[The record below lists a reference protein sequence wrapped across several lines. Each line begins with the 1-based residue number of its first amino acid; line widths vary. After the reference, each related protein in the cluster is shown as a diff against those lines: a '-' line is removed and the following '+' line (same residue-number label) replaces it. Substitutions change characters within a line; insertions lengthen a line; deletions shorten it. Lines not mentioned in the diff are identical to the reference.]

1 MKTLFV
7 NNLIEASSICIDL
20 IFKEQNK
27 SSNKLNIALTGGR
40 FGKYFAGEL
49 ANSEIFLNKIRFF
62 QTDERL
68 VSFSD
73 QECIQKML
81 LNKLGQFTNLE
92 TCFFDL
98 NTSAISSGANMK
110 KNIDEL
116 NLKKLDIAIMSLGE
130 DGHLAGNFPESK
142 NIGNEITYINDS
154 PKPPLKRISF
164 SVEWLAQSDLVLIVA
179 LGSDK
184 NEAVRDLI
192 SKKSP
197 FSSYIESSR
206 NVFFITDQI
215 TSIDKN

>member
-1 MKTLFV
+1 
-7 NNLIEASSICIDL
+7 
-20 IFKEQNK
+20 
-27 SSNKLNIALTGGR
+27 
-40 FGKYFAGEL
+40 
-49 ANSEIFLNKIRFF
+49 
-62 QTDERL
+62 
-68 VSFSD
+68 
-73 QECIQKML
+73 
-81 LNKLGQFTNLE
+81 
-92 TCFFDL
+92 
-98 NTSAISSGANMK
+98 MK

-142 NIGNEITYINDS
+142 NIGNKITYINDS
-154 PKPPLKRISF
+154 PKPPPKRISF